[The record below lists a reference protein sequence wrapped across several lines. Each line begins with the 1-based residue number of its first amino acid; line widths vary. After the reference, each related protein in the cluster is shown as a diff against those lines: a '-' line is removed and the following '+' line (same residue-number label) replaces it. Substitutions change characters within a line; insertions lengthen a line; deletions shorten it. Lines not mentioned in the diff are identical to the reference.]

1 MKSLY
6 CLLIT
11 TLLTVA
17 SYGADN
23 PDQLKGYFDR
33 PIGIRVQKY
42 KGENHE
48 AIRNLVAKLLI
59 KAGAKI
65 YKEGPYDHDI
75 FIAAAP
81 IVVDGKIVQYYI
93 TVMPN
98 RKMEYTNPAGEKLT
112 WRTASLHWMTDSVP
126 KDEKLEGVEDAINF
140 LINQVKIADSKK

>member
-1 MKSLY
+1 MLAV
-6 CLLIT
+6 T
-11 TLLTVA
+11 

-33 PIGIRVQKY
+33 PIGIRVQEY

-48 AIRNLVAKLLI
+48 AIRNLVAKLLV
-59 KAGAKI
+59 KGGAKI

-75 FIAAAP
+75 FIAADP

-98 RKMEYTNPAGEKLT
+98 RKMEYTNPDGEKLT
-112 WRTASLHWMTDSVP
+112 WWAGSLHLLWGSVP
-126 KDEKLEGVEDAINF
+126 KDEKLKAIEGHINF
-140 LINQVKIADSKK
+140 LISQVKIADSKK